1 MQFDVDMNSQQAEL
15 FLEVRNFIIA
25 QIQKHD
31 TKAIEK
37 FSQNITSFYCKEY
50 KTGFCYIRTKENYVH
65 LGWFQ
70 GINLMDKA
78 ELLFGNGKIIRGQ
91 KINILSKVEKEAI
104 VSYIDQTFILMME
117 HEEMQK
123 MRKQIKAK
131 K

>member
-1 MQFDVDMNSQQAEL
+1 MQFDIDMNSEQSEL
-15 FLEVRNFIIA
+15 FMEIRAFIISE
-25 QIQKHD
+25 IEKND

-50 KTGFCYIRTKENYVH
+50 KTGFCYIRTKDNYVH

-70 GINLMDKA
+70 GINLIDK
-78 ELLFGNGKIIRGQ
+78 EKQLFGNGKIIRGQ
-91 KINILSKVEKEAI
+91 KIKTFSKTKKDAI
-104 VSYIDQTFILMME
+104 VSYINQTFILMME